1 MQSFTAT
8 IQHKSREEDRETV
21 AVVAL
26 SRQQAKALLQFTL
39 PDYQLIRLKSHE
51 QEEDC
56 TPIYPQGFW
65 EQDKSQARPNG
76 GI

>member
-26 SRQQAKALLQFTL
+26 SRNQAKALLQFTL
-39 PDYQLIRLKSHE
+39 PDYQLIRLKAHE
-51 QEEDC
+51 KEEDC
-56 TPIYPQGFW
+56 TPLYAQRLW
-65 EQDKSQARPNG
+65 EHDKG
-76 GI
+76 